1 MSADPRDPA
10 NHCFRESSP
19 TDACELCGCDAK
31 AHSGCDCDEPRTPT
45 CEFEISPARR
55 SYGRLLIA
63 VLCGAPAT
71 HSVDI
76 GGGCTYLCRAHKDE
90 CLLSGDHNPDTEYHA
105 IMEDAR

>member
-1 MSADPRDPA
+1 MTPDNHYPIQGSLPPFPPRPPSWA
-10 NHCFRESSP
+10 
-19 TDACELCGCDAK
+19 A
-31 AHSGCDCDEPRTPT
+31 
-45 CEFEISPARR
+45 CEFEIDHNRDDAGCGGVS
-55 SYGRLLIA
+55 

-105 IMEDAR
+105 IMEDGNDGK